1 MKNNHSFEVGKLF
14 GKTLN
19 HQVGH
24 ILLDQNLDER
34 YPYFKLFSTCL
45 IQFEKR
51 KLLLFSTLKPPVTHE
66 KEIGSVTT
74 CFRFPTCL
82 FLRV

>member
-1 MKNNHSFEVGKLF
+1 MGNQLI
-14 GKTLN
+14 

-45 IQFEKR
+45 IQFE
-51 KLLLFSTLKPPVTHE
+51 VG
-66 KEIGSVTT
+66 KENCC
-74 CFRFPTCL
+74 CFQP
-82 FLRV
+82 